1 MKTYSIKEII
11 DEFLPKGTPQ
21 TELHDFKMEIFEKL
35 YNILVTSN
43 SIKDPKEKSDHLYN
57 NVEELI
63 KNI

>member
-11 DEFLPKGTPQ
+11 DECLPKGTPQ
-21 TELHDFKMEIFEKL
+21 RELHDFKMEIFEKL

-43 SIKDPKEKSDHLYN
+43 SIKDSKEKSDYLYN
-57 NVEELI
+57 NVEELM